1 MLRLNLRKGE
11 STWRFGNTPVWSEL
25 AGPELSPEQVA
36 ARLEG
41 KRVLL
46 LLHGYNT
53 TDAFGAFAEIALEM
67 GHLYDEVIGVSMP
80 LSRLELAFWLA
91 RMRATKAGRLL
102 AAAIADLGSTEFVSR
117 LKIDAETHSLGGLVL
132 LEALDHG
139 LYVRHAI
146 LTAPAVDNES
156 IQEQERYALAVQ
168 RAERILV
175 AHSRHDP
182 VLRAA
187 YKLGMWDNA
196 LGLTGPQNPEL
207 CDKRIFSLDCSDVVR
222 QHGDY
227 KRCKLLFDKWK
238 EIAT

>member
-1 MLRLNLRKGE
+1 MLCLSLRKNN
-11 STWRFGNTPVWSEL
+11 STIFFG
-25 AGPELSPEQVA
+25 GPSWTTHDGGKLTEEEVA
-36 ARLEG
+36 ERIAG
-41 KRVLL
+41 KRVCI
-46 LLHGYNT
+46 LLHGYCT
-53 TDAFGAFAEIALEM
+53 ADPFGAFSEIALEM
-67 GHLYDEVIGVSMP
+67 GDMYDEFIGVSMP
-80 LSRLELAFWLA
+80 LSRLEWAFWLA

-102 AAAIADLGSTEFVSR
+102 AAAIADLGSTEFVNR

-207 CDKRIFSLDCSDVVR
+207 CDKRIVSLDCSDVVR